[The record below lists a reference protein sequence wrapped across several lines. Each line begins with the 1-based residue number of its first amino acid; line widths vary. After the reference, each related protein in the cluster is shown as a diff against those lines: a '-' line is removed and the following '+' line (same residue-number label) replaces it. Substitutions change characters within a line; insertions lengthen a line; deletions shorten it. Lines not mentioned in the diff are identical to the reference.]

1 MNRVKVRLQVRL
13 KDRDK
18 VMDRLNVRRKDRDKV
33 TLKDGG

>member
-1 MNRVKVRLQVRL
+1 MNRVKVRLQDRL

-18 VMDRLNVRRKDRDKV
+18 VMDRLKVRLKDRDKV